1 MCRHEA
7 IPEPWRSFLN
17 ELDEIAV
24 TTVRLDCIGG
34 FVVTMLYGLNRPT
47 ADVDVLE
54 IAPQAAADA
63 FSQVALL
70 GGPLFRK
77 YGVYL
82 DRVTVAQPPYEYESR
97 LREMFPGVLKNLRL
111 MALDPYDLALT
122 KLERNIER
130 DRSDVRYLARIIPF
144 DLELLCDRYKHEL
157 RPYLGNPKRED
168 LTLKLWIEAIQE
180 DRAIESTTSTNAV
193 NRNEATSFDE

>member
-1 MCRHEA
+1 MPPHDH
-7 IPEPWRSFLN
+7 IPEPWLSFLQ
-17 ELDEIAV
+17 ELDALATE
-24 TTVRLDCIGG
+24 TVRMDCIGG
-34 FVVTMLYGLNRPT
+34 FVVTMLYGLNRTT

-54 IAPQAAADA
+54 IAPRAAADA
-63 FSQVALL
+63 FSQVAML
-70 GGPLFRK
+70 GGPLFKK

-97 LREMFPGVLKNLRL
+97 LQEMFPETFRHLHL

-130 DRSDVRYLARIIPF
+130 DRNDMRYLARTVPF
-144 DLELLCDRYKHEL
+144 DLDLLRERYQTEL

-168 LTLKLWIEAIQE
+168 LTLELWIEAITE
-180 DRAIESTTSTNAV
+180 DRANSKPA
-193 NRNEATSFDE
+193 